1 VSDLELLNLER
12 IRYLA
17 QRFPISG
24 NFLAVVLH
32 FLRHNS
38 PRRAQRPG
46 GAIIGFIDGEF
57 EILAPGQVADVR
69 PDPIEAFE
77 IETDLVKIAPTT

>member
-1 VSDLELLNLER
+1 
-12 IRYLA
+12 
-17 QRFPISG
+17 
-24 NFLAVVLH
+24 
-32 FLRHNS
+32 LRHDA
-38 PRRAQRPG
+38 PGRAQRPG

-57 EILAPGQVADVR
+57 ENILAPGQVADVR

>member
-1 VSDLELLNLER
+1 LNFLNLER
-12 IRYLA
+12 IRYLV

-57 EILAPGQVADVR
+57 ENILAPGQVADAR

>member
-1 VSDLELLNLER
+1 MSDLELLNLER